1 MVLSILQ
8 FFVIM
13 AIAVYMVCWRKGVR
27 QHSEETWESLL
38 ARLRGDWS
46 ARELNENLLWKEDLT
61 ATPDD
66 VWQKMDGP
74 KGLLAMYQNA
84 LVMQRMANY
93 AVRNCGEVDRL
104 LVETIYSDAIQIRV
118 CVLMALALY
127 GFTKAS
133 EGVRINAYRAAT
145 LYSGMAARTTHLLQD
160 NAASYIPDFVASM

>member
-1 MVLSILQ
+1 MLFSILQ
-8 FFVIM
+8 FVVIA
-13 AIAVYMVCWRKGVR
+13 AISLYLLCWRKGVR
-27 QHSEETWESLL
+27 RQSDENWESLL

-46 ARELNENLLWKEDLT
+46 ARELNEDLLWKEGLT

-66 VWQKMDGP
+66 AWQKMDGP

-84 LVMQRMANY
+84 LIMQRMANY
-93 AVRNCGEVDRL
+93 AVRNCDAVDRL

-160 NAASYIPDFVASM
+160 NAANYIPDFVASM

>member
-1 MVLSILQ
+1 MLFPFLQ
-8 FFVIM
+8 IFVIV
-13 AIAVYMVCWRKGVR
+13 AIAVYLLYWCRGVR
-27 QHSEETWESLL
+27 QQSAENWESLL
-38 ARLRGDWS
+38 ARLRDDWS
-46 ARELNENLLWKEDLT
+46 ARRINENLLWKEDLT
-61 ATPDD
+61 ATPED

-84 LVMQRMANY
+84 RIMQRMASY

-160 NAASYIPDFVASM
+160 NAANYIPDFVASM